1 LISSSGKIKELVE
14 KLKLMCLNKII

>member
-14 KLKLMCLNKII
+14 KLKLMCLNKVI